1 MRVSVQIEGDLN
13 EIMRAEYKAGERA
26 VTGVMRQAAAALK
39 ADWRGQVVGAGLG
52 MRLGNAIRGEAYPK
66 GTDSMNAAALIYS
79 KAPKI
84 TAAHE
89 AGPLIRSSNGFY
101 LSIPTDEA
109 GKGPRGASIT
119 PGQWEQKTGR
129 RLRFVYRR
137 GKTSLLVLDQGR
149 LSSRGL
155 AAPNR
160 GRRRK
165 DGFLNK
171 EQTIVIFT
179 LVPQVKLPKRLNLF
193 EAAERY
199 SNSLPSKIVAGWKS

>member
-26 VTGVMRQAAAALK
+26 VTGVMRQAATALK
-39 ADWRGQVVGAGLG
+39 ADWRGQVVGSGLG
-52 MRLGNAIRGEAYPK
+52 MRLGNAIRGESYPK

-89 AGPLIRSSNGFY
+89 AGPLIRAINRRY
-101 LSIPTDEA
+101 LAIPTAAA
-109 GKGPRGASIT
+109 GKKARGESIT
-119 PGQWEQKTGR
+119 PAEWQFKTGKK
-129 RLRFVYRR
+129 LRFVYRR

-149 LSSRGL
+149 ISSRGL

-165 DGFLNK
+165 DGFLAK

-179 LVPQVKLPKRLNLF
+179 LVPQVKLTKRLNLF